1 MVLGM
6 ENWGGGRDGTL
17 LCLTLIIF
25 SVSQIKFS
33 NLLYQND
40 AELISVSYCFLS
52 RSNGVSIIV

>member
-1 MVLGM
+1 MC
-6 ENWGGGRDGTL
+6 GGGGDGTL
-17 LCLTLIIF
+17 LCLTLMIS